1 MTWKDTQETFSRKK
15 KTAILII
22 PFLGKKIYKLKMLHA
37 YIGIC
42 IEKKS
47 EREEPDRQNG
57 SSNYVF
63 MPFPTTDV
71 GATTLPESR
80 Q

>member
-1 MTWKDTQETFSRKK
+1 
-15 KTAILII
+15 
-22 PFLGKKIYKLKMLHA
+22 MLHA

>member
-1 MTWKDTQETFSRKK
+1 MEICPGDILKK
-15 KTAILII
+15 KKINTYNPI
-22 PFLGKKIYKLKMLHA
+22 FVKKNNLKMLHA

-57 SSNYVF
+57 SSYYVF
-63 MPFPTTDV
+63 MPFPTTVV